1 MKGAITN
8 YENTLFMDSVALSG
22 VISFD
27 GSYNIETVPINVIG
41 KGFCKQVVS
50 QVPSASVSITRYLV
64 NNDPV
69 FGLTGDAD
77 NYTASFINGGL
88 IYQGKNFGFTN
99 GYLSSFG
106 ISCSVG
112 EVPQIQSSFQIFGNM
127 GPSID
132 PSGNNISSAAFV
144 PQVKNISVTCN
155 NSSTNR
161 VKDFSIDFNCKKN
174 AIYGLSASNAQFPI
188 EVQNIFPI
196 EVGGSFTLEV
206 DDYQTKNIFDILSSE
221 SLSSFIIDVRGTVL
235 IDQFLFTADGLELV
249 TSDTNEAFDVYRKLE
264 DSVPI
269 FNFNTSN
276 AIIIAEQINS
286 TADDLLSVKLS
297 YRTYLNN

>member
-1 MKGAITN
+1 
-8 YENTLFMDSVALSG
+8 VA
-22 VISFD
+22 
-27 GSYNIETVPINVIG
+27 
-41 KGFCKQVVS
+41 

-69 FGLTGDAD
+69 FSLTGDRE
-77 NYTASFINGGL
+77 NYTASFTNGGL
-88 IYQGKNFGFTN
+88 VYEGKNFGFTN

-106 ISCSVG
+106 ISCGVG
-112 EVPQIQSSFQIFGNM
+112 DIPQIQSSFQIFGDV
-127 GPSID
+127 GPSIN
-132 PSGNNISSAAFV
+132 PSGNGVSSAVFV

-161 VKDFSIDFNCKKN
+161 VKDFNIDFACKKE
-174 AIYGLSASNAQFPI
+174 AIYGLSASNAQYPI

-221 SLSSFIIDVRGTVL
+221 SLNSFSIDVRGTVL
-235 IDQFLFTADGLELV
+235 IDQFLVTADGLELV
-249 TSDTNEAFDVYRKLE
+249 TSDTNEPFDVYRKLE

-269 FNFNTSN
+269 FNFSTND
-276 AIIIAEQINS
+276 AIIISEQINS
-286 TADDLLSVKLS
+286 TSDDLLSVKLS
-297 YRTYLNN
+297 YKAYLNN

>member
-27 GSYNIETVPINVIG
+27 GSYNIETKPINVIG
-41 KGFCKQVVS
+41 KGFCKQVVA

-69 FGLTGDAD
+69 FSLTGDRE
-77 NYTASFINGGL
+77 NYTASFTNGGL
-88 IYQGKNFGFTN
+88 VYEGKNFGFTN

-106 ISCSVG
+106 ISCGVG
-112 EVPQIQSSFQIFGNM
+112 DIPQIQSSFQIFGDV
-127 GPSID
+127 GPSIN
-132 PSGNNISSAAFV
+132 PSGNSISSAVFV
-144 PQVKNISVTCN
+144 SQVKNISVTCN

-161 VKDFSIDFNCKKN
+161 VKDFNIDFACKKE
-174 AIYGLSASNAQFPI
+174 AIYGLSASNAQYPI

-221 SLSSFIIDVRGTVL
+221 SLNSFSIDVRGTVL
-235 IDQFLFTADGLELV
+235 IDQFLVTADGLELV
-249 TSDTNEAFDVYRKLE
+249 TSDTNEPFDVYRKLE

-269 FNFNTSN
+269 FNFSTND
-276 AIIIAEQINS
+276 AIIISEQINS
-286 TADDLLSVKLS
+286 TSDDLLSVKLS
-297 YRTYLNN
+297 YKAYLNN

>member
-1 MKGAITN
+1 
-8 YENTLFMDSVALSG
+8 MDSVALSG

-27 GSYNIETVPINVIG
+27 GSYNIETKPINVIG
-41 KGFCKQVVS
+41 KGFCKQVVA

-69 FGLTGDAD
+69 FSLTGDRE
-77 NYTASFINGGL
+77 NYTASFTNGGL
-88 IYQGKNFGFTN
+88 VYEGKNFGFTN

-106 ISCSVG
+106 ISCGVG
-112 EVPQIQSSFQIFGNM
+112 DIPQIQSSFQIFGDV
-127 GPSID
+127 GPSIN
-132 PSGNNISSAAFV
+132 PSGNGVSSAVFV

-161 VKDFSIDFNCKKN
+161 VKDFNIDFACKKE
-174 AIYGLSASNAQFPI
+174 AIYGLSASNAQYPI

-221 SLSSFIIDVRGTVL
+221 SLNSFSIDVRGTVL
-235 IDQFLFTADGLELV
+235 IDQFLVTADGLELV
-249 TSDTNEAFDVYRKLE
+249 TSDTNEPFDVYRKLE

-269 FNFNTSN
+269 FNFSTND
-276 AIIIAEQINS
+276 AIIISEQINS
-286 TADDLLSVKLS
+286 TSDDLLSVKLS
-297 YRTYLNN
+297 YKAYLNN

>member
-27 GSYNIETVPINVIG
+27 GSYNIETKPINVIG
-41 KGFCKQVVS
+41 KGFCKQIVA

-69 FGLTGDAD
+69 FSLTGDRE
-77 NYTASFINGGL
+77 NYTASFTNGGL
-88 IYQGKNFGFTN
+88 VYEGKNFGFTN

-106 ISCSVG
+106 ISCGVG
-112 EVPQIQSSFQIFGNM
+112 DIPQIQSSFQIFGDV
-127 GPSID
+127 GPSIN
-132 PSGNNISSAAFV
+132 PSGNGVSSAVFV

-161 VKDFSIDFNCKKN
+161 VKDFNIDFACKKE
-174 AIYGLSASNAQFPI
+174 AIYGLSASNAQYPI

-221 SLSSFIIDVRGTVL
+221 SLNSFSIDVRGTVL
-235 IDQFLFTADGLELV
+235 IDQFLVTADGLELV
-249 TSDTNEAFDVYRKLE
+249 TSDTNEPFDVYRKLE

-269 FNFNTSN
+269 FNFSTND
-276 AIIIAEQINS
+276 AIIISEQINS
-286 TADDLLSVKLS
+286 TSDDLLSVKLS
-297 YRTYLNN
+297 YKAYLNN

>member
-8 YENTLFMDSVALSG
+8 YENTLYMNSVALSG

-27 GSYNIETVPINVIG
+27 GSYNLETKPINVIG
-41 KGFCKQVVS
+41 KGFCKQVLS
-50 QVPSASVSITRYLV
+50 QVPSASISVTRYLV

-69 FGLTGDAD
+69 FSLTGDGN
-77 NYTASFINGGL
+77 NYTAQYVNGG
-88 IYQGKNFGFTN
+88 ITYNNKNFGFVN

-112 EVPQIQSSFQIFGNM
+112 DIPQIKSSFQVFGDI
-127 GPSID
+127 GPSIN
-132 PSGNNISSAAFV
+132 PSGNGISSEVFV
-144 PQVKNISVTCN
+144 PQVKNITITCN
-155 NSSTNR
+155 NSTSNR
-161 VKDFSIDFNCKKN
+161 VKDFSIDFSCAKN
-174 AIYGLSASNAQFPI
+174 AIYGLSNSNAQYPI
-188 EVQNIFPI
+188 EVQNIYPI
-196 EVGGSFTLEV
+196 EVGGSFTLDV
-206 DDYQTKNIFDILSSE
+206 DDYETQDIFDILSSA

-235 IDQFLFTADGLELV
+235 IDEFLVTADGVELV
-249 TSDTNEAFDVYRKLE
+249 TSDTNQPFDVYRKLE

-269 FNFNTSN
+269 FNFNTSE

-297 YRTYLNN
+297 YKTYLNN

>member
-1 MKGAITN
+1 
-8 YENTLFMDSVALSG
+8 MDSVALSG

-27 GSYNIETVPINVIG
+27 GSYNIETKPINVIG
-41 KGFCKQVVS
+41 KGFCKQVVA

-69 FGLTGDAD
+69 FSLTGDRE
-77 NYTASFINGGL
+77 NYTASFTNGGL
-88 IYQGKNFGFTN
+88 VYQGKNFGFTN

-106 ISCSVG
+106 ISCGVG
-112 EVPQIQSSFQIFGNM
+112 DIPQIQSSFQIFGDV
-127 GPSID
+127 GPSIN
-132 PSGNNISSAAFV
+132 PSGNGVSSAVFV

-161 VKDFSIDFNCKKN
+161 VKDFNIDFACKKE
-174 AIYGLSASNAQFPI
+174 AIYGLSASNAQYPI

-221 SLSSFIIDVRGTVL
+221 SLNSFSIDVRGTVL
-235 IDQFLFTADGLELV
+235 IDQFLVTADGLELV
-249 TSDTNEAFDVYRKLE
+249 TSDTNEPFDVYRKLE

-269 FNFNTSN
+269 FNFSTND
-276 AIIIAEQINS
+276 AIIISEQINS
-286 TADDLLSVKLS
+286 TSDDLLSVKLS
-297 YRTYLNN
+297 YKAYLNN

>member
-8 YENTLFMDSVALSG
+8 YENTLFMDGVALSG

-88 IYQGKNFGFTN
+88 IYQGKNFGFTI

-132 PSGNNISSAAFV
+132 PSGNNMSSAVFV

-161 VKDFSIDFNCKKN
+161 VKDFRLVAIDCVADPSFSKAFVNGILESKQYVLTKDGSFEEIYDNFEDNISNLPRKNKDNYLRKLVIDFIN
-174 AIYGLSASNAQFPI
+174 
-188 EVQNIFPI
+188 
-196 EVGGSFTLEV
+196 
-206 DDYQTKNIFDILSSE
+206 
-221 SLSSFIIDVRGTVL
+221 
-235 IDQFLFTADGLELV
+235 
-249 TSDTNEAFDVYRKLE
+249 KL
-264 DSVPI
+264 
-269 FNFNTSN
+269 
-276 AIIIAEQINS
+276 
-286 TADDLLSVKLS
+286 
-297 YRTYLNN
+297 

>member
-27 GSYNIETVPINVIG
+27 GSYNIETKPINVIG
-41 KGFCKQVVS
+41 KGFCKQVVA

-69 FGLTGDAD
+69 FSLTGDRE
-77 NYTASFINGGL
+77 NYTASFTNGGL
-88 IYQGKNFGFTN
+88 VYQGKNFGFTN

-106 ISCSVG
+106 ISCGVG
-112 EVPQIQSSFQIFGNM
+112 EIPQIQSSFQIFGNL
-127 GPSID
+127 GPSIN
-132 PSGNNISSAAFV
+132 PSGNGISSAVFV
-144 PQVKNISVTCN
+144 PQVKNISITCN

-161 VKDFSIDFNCKKN
+161 VKDFNIDFTCKKE
-174 AIYGLSASNAQFPI
+174 AIYGLSASNAQYPI

-221 SLSSFIIDVRGTVL
+221 SLNSFIIDVRGTVL
-235 IDQFLFTADGLELV
+235 IDQFLVTADGLELV
-249 TSDTNEAFDVYRKLE
+249 TSDTNQPFDVYRKLE

-269 FNFNTSN
+269 FNFSTND
-276 AIIIAEQINS
+276 AIIISEQINS
-286 TADDLLSVKLS
+286 TSDDLLSVKLS
-297 YRTYLNN
+297 YKAYLNN

>member
-27 GSYNIETVPINVIG
+27 GSYNIETKPINVIG
-41 KGFCKQVVS
+41 KGFCKQVVA

-69 FGLTGDAD
+69 FSLTGDRE
-77 NYTASFINGGL
+77 NYTASFTNGGL
-88 IYQGKNFGFTN
+88 VYEGKNFGFTN

-106 ISCSVG
+106 ISCGVG
-112 EVPQIQSSFQIFGNM
+112 DIPQIQSSFQIFGDV
-127 GPSID
+127 GPSIN
-132 PSGNNISSAAFV
+132 PSGNGVSSAVFV

-161 VKDFSIDFNCKKN
+161 VKDFNIDFACKKE
-174 AIYGLSASNAQFPI
+174 AIYGLSASNAQYPI

-221 SLSSFIIDVRGTVL
+221 SLNSFIIDVRGTVL
-235 IDQFLFTADGLELV
+235 IDQFLVTADGLELV
-249 TSDTNEAFDVYRKLE
+249 TSDTNEPFDVYRKLE

-269 FNFNTSN
+269 FNFSTND
-276 AIIIAEQINS
+276 AIIISEQINS
-286 TADDLLSVKLS
+286 TSDDLLSVKLS
-297 YRTYLNN
+297 YKAYLNN

>member
-41 KGFCKQVVS
+41 KGFCKQVVA

-69 FGLTGDAD
+69 FSLTGDRE
-77 NYTASFINGGL
+77 NYTASFTNGGL
-88 IYQGKNFGFTN
+88 VYQGKNFGFTN

-106 ISCSVG
+106 ISCGVG
-112 EVPQIQSSFQIFGNM
+112 DIPQIQSSFQIFGDV
-127 GPSID
+127 GSSIN
-132 PSGNNISSAAFV
+132 PSGNGVSSAVFV

-161 VKDFSIDFNCKKN
+161 VKDFNIDFACKKE
-174 AIYGLSASNAQFPI
+174 AIYGLSASNAQYPI

-221 SLSSFIIDVRGTVL
+221 SLNSFIIDVRGTVL
-235 IDQFLFTADGLELV
+235 IDQFLVTADGLELV
-249 TSDTNEAFDVYRKLE
+249 TSDTNESFDVYRKLE

-269 FNFNTSN
+269 FNFSTND
-276 AIIIAEQINS
+276 AIIISEQINS
-286 TADDLLSVKLS
+286 TSDDLLSVKLS
-297 YRTYLNN
+297 YKAYLNN

>member
-27 GSYNIETVPINVIG
+27 GSYNIETKPINVIG
-41 KGFCKQVVS
+41 KGFCKQVVA

-69 FGLTGDAD
+69 FSLTGDRE
-77 NYTASFINGGL
+77 NYTASFTNGGL
-88 IYQGKNFGFTN
+88 VYEGKNFGFTN

-106 ISCSVG
+106 ISCGVG
-112 EVPQIQSSFQIFGNM
+112 DIPQIKSSFQIFGDV
-127 GPSID
+127 GPSIN
-132 PSGNNISSAAFV
+132 PSGNSISSAVFV
-144 PQVKNISVTCN
+144 SQVKNISVTCN

-161 VKDFSIDFNCKKN
+161 VKDFNIDFACKKE
-174 AIYGLSASNAQFPI
+174 AIYALSASNAQYPI

-221 SLSSFIIDVRGTVL
+221 SLNSFSIDVRGTVL
-235 IDQFLFTADGLELV
+235 IDQFLVTADGLELV
-249 TSDTNEAFDVYRKLE
+249 TSDTNEPFDVYRKLE

-269 FNFNTSN
+269 FNFSTND
-276 AIIIAEQINS
+276 AIIISEQINS
-286 TADDLLSVKLS
+286 TSDDLLSVKLS
-297 YRTYLNN
+297 YKAYLNN

>member
-27 GSYNIETVPINVIG
+27 GSYNIETKPINVIG
-41 KGFCKQVVS
+41 KGFCKQVVA

-69 FGLTGDAD
+69 FSLTGDRE
-77 NYTASFINGGL
+77 NYTASFTNGGL
-88 IYQGKNFGFTN
+88 VYQGKNFGFTN

-106 ISCSVG
+106 ISCGVG
-112 EVPQIQSSFQIFGNM
+112 DIPQIQSSFQIFGDV
-127 GPSID
+127 GPSIN
-132 PSGNNISSAAFV
+132 PSGNGVSSAVFV

-161 VKDFSIDFNCKKN
+161 VKDFNIDFACKKE
-174 AIYGLSASNAQFPI
+174 AIYGLSASNAQYPI

-221 SLSSFIIDVRGTVL
+221 SLNSFIIDVRGTVL
-235 IDQFLFTADGLELV
+235 IDQFLVTADGLELV
-249 TSDTNEAFDVYRKLE
+249 TSDTNEPFDVYRKLE

-269 FNFNTSN
+269 FNFSTND
-276 AIIIAEQINS
+276 AIIISEQINS
-286 TADDLLSVKLS
+286 TSDDLLSVKLS
-297 YRTYLNN
+297 YKAYLNN

>member
-27 GSYNIETVPINVIG
+27 GSYNIETKPINVIG
-41 KGFCKQVVS
+41 KGFCKQVVA

-69 FGLTGDAD
+69 FSLTGDRE
-77 NYTASFINGGL
+77 NYTASFTNGGL
-88 IYQGKNFGFTN
+88 VYQGKNFGFTN

-106 ISCSVG
+106 ISCGVG
-112 EVPQIQSSFQIFGNM
+112 DIPQIQSSFQIFGDV
-127 GPSID
+127 GPSIN
-132 PSGNNISSAAFV
+132 PSGNGVSSAVFV

-161 VKDFSIDFNCKKN
+161 VKDFNIDFACKKE
-174 AIYGLSASNAQFPI
+174 AIYGLSASNAQYPI

-221 SLSSFIIDVRGTVL
+221 SLNSFSIDVRGTVL
-235 IDQFLFTADGLELV
+235 IDQFLVTADGLELV
-249 TSDTNEAFDVYRKLE
+249 TSDTNEPFDVYRKLE

-269 FNFNTSN
+269 FNFSTND
-276 AIIIAEQINS
+276 AIIISEQINS
-286 TADDLLSVKLS
+286 TSDDLLSVKLS
-297 YRTYLNN
+297 YKAYLNN

>member
-27 GSYNIETVPINVIG
+27 GSYNIETKPINVIG
-41 KGFCKQVVS
+41 KGFCKQVVA

-69 FGLTGDAD
+69 FSLTGDRE
-77 NYTASFINGGL
+77 NYTASFTNGGL
-88 IYQGKNFGFTN
+88 VYQGKNFGFTN

-106 ISCSVG
+106 ISCGVG
-112 EVPQIQSSFQIFGNM
+112 DIPKIQSSFQIFGNM
-127 GPSID
+127 GPSIN
-132 PSGNNISSAAFV
+132 PSGNGVSSAVFV

-161 VKDFSIDFNCKKN
+161 VKDFNIDFACKKE
-174 AIYGLSASNAQFPI
+174 AIYGLSASNAQYPI

-221 SLSSFIIDVRGTVL
+221 SLNSFIINVRGTVL
-235 IDQFLFTADGLELV
+235 IDQFLVTADGLELV
-249 TSDTNEAFDVYRKLE
+249 TSDTNQPFDVYRKLE

-269 FNFNTSN
+269 FNFSTND
-276 AIIIAEQINS
+276 AIIISEQINS
-286 TADDLLSVKLS
+286 TSDDLLSVKLS
-297 YRTYLNN
+297 YKAYLNN

>member
-27 GSYNIETVPINVIG
+27 GSYNIETKPINVIG
-41 KGFCKQVVS
+41 KGFCKQIVA

-69 FGLTGDAD
+69 FSLTGDRE
-77 NYTASFINGGL
+77 NYTASFTNGGL
-88 IYQGKNFGFTN
+88 VYEGKNFGFTN

-106 ISCSVG
+106 ISCGVG
-112 EVPQIQSSFQIFGNM
+112 DIPQIQSSFQIFGDV
-127 GPSID
+127 GPSIN
-132 PSGNNISSAAFV
+132 PSGNGVSSAVFV

-161 VKDFSIDFNCKKN
+161 VKDFNIDFACKKE
-174 AIYGLSASNAQFPI
+174 AIYGLSASNAQYPI

-221 SLSSFIIDVRGTVL
+221 SLNSFIIDVRGTVL
-235 IDQFLFTADGLELV
+235 IDQFLVTADGLELV
-249 TSDTNEAFDVYRKLE
+249 TSDTNEPFDVYRKLE

-269 FNFNTSN
+269 FNFSTND
-276 AIIIAEQINS
+276 AIIISEQINS
-286 TADDLLSVKLS
+286 TSDDLLSVKLS
-297 YRTYLNN
+297 YKAYLNN